1 MFISENTLLLLG
13 TAIFRAQRVEF
24 LLYGIA
30 SHLSHL
36 DVAKTDKV
44 FSKITARDFLSDD
57 PKTERLRK
65 ATLGHVYK
73 LFGDKLLISGLP
85 FDLLVKERNFFV
97 HDFFRSLKGNSND
110 DEYTQRLKTFI
121 DLVDITEKALK
132 GLLSNFMEAS
142 AKKEGREH
150 EFVISQTDKENRR
163 FYETFVMLHML
174 KQKDIS
180 IATTEKTETSL
191 D

>member
-1 MFISENTLLLLG
+1 MLVSENTLLLLG
-13 TAIFRAQRVEF
+13 VALFRAQRVEF

-36 DVAKTDKV
+36 DVAKTDKI

-65 ATLGHVYK
+65 ATLGHIYK

-97 HDFFRSLKGNSND
+97 HDFFRSLKTSNN
-110 DEYTQRLKTFI
+110 DEEHIQRLKTFI

-132 GLLSNFMEAS
+132 GLLSNLMEAS
-142 AKKEGREH
+142 AKKEDREH
-150 EFVISQTDKENRR
+150 ELVISQDDKENRK
-163 FYETFVMLHML
+163 FYETFVMLHIL
-174 KQKDIS
+174 KQEDIL
-180 IATTEKTETSL
+180 IVKAEKS
-191 D
+191 DNSVG